1 LPRHKFTE
9 EERKRGNQYEKGG
22 QKAVIDGT
30 KGGINKG
37 VNSPARN
44 DMHTLASLIA
54 NAPIKSVKTKD
65 QLKKIGIEAP
75 ENLTNQ
81 AVVVAAVYMAAAS
94 GDMKAVEKWQELTEK
109 LEKGDDGSVRIVI
122 DV

>member
-1 LPRHKFTE
+1 LPRHKLTE
-9 EERKRGNQYEKGG
+9 EERKRGNQFVAGEMAVENAKKGAEG
-22 QKAVIDGT
+22 K
-30 KGGINKG
+30 K
-37 VNSPARN
+37 RN
-44 DMHTLASLIA
+44 TPVRKSMAQLANLIA
-54 NAPIKSVKTKD
+54 SAPISSQKTKS
-65 QLKKIGIEAP
+65 QLKKIGV
-75 ENLTNQ
+75 ENADDLTNQ